1 MSKPSLDQ
9 LFREFV
15 KKYQVTPTSQLES
28 KYEKPIKEAVPFKKN
43 ALQPKLKD
51 NDFKIK

>member
-9 LFREFV
+9 IFREFV
-15 KKYQVTPTSQLES
+15 KKYQATPTAHLEA
-28 KYEKPIKEAVPFKKN
+28 KYEKPIKEAVPFKKD
-43 ALQPKLKD
+43 ALQPKLKG

>member
-9 LFREFV
+9 LFRDFI
-15 KKYQVTPTSQLES
+15 KKYQATPTAQMEAN
-28 KYEKPIKEAVPFKKN
+28 YEKPIKEAVPFKKN

-51 NDFKIK
+51 DDFKLK

>member
-1 MSKPSLDQ
+1 MSKPSLDE
-9 LFREFV
+9 LFREFI
-15 KKYQVTPTSQLES
+15 KKNQLTPTSQMNA

-51 NDFKIK
+51 DDFKIK